1 MLSDLFFR
9 PALSKEAAGP
19 ELKKPKISFKK
30 FNKFN
35 RPDIRKTLLEK
46 ILKKGGGKNTVEES
60 SEEKVIYLAIHCTVQ
75 ENPINETYIIDA
87 KSLLVL
93 LIPFFYCT
101 DDFEL
106 AAECGCG

>member
-60 SEEKVIYLAIHCTVQ
+60 SAEKVIYLAIA
-75 ENPINETYIIDA
+75 PGSFGLPA
-87 KSLLVL
+87 KRKSYFGIQQMALFQLVAL
-93 LIPFFYCT
+93 YCR
-101 DDFEL
+101 
-106 AAECGCG
+106 

>member
-1 MLSDLFFR
+1 MIKICETNQIQSFNMKDNFHYIPVQKMLSDLFSR

-30 FNKFN
+30 FNKFS

-60 SEEKVIYLAIHCTVQ
+60 SAAEVIYLAIHCTVL
-75 ENPINETYIIDA
+75 ENLP
-87 KSLLVL
+87 
-93 LIPFFYCT
+93 
-101 DDFEL
+101 
-106 AAECGCG
+106 

>member
-1 MLSDLFFR
+1 MKDNFHYIPVQKMLSDLFSR

-30 FNKFN
+30 FNKFS

-60 SEEKVIYLAIHCTVQ
+60 SAAEVIYLAIHCTVL
-75 ENPINETYIIDA
+75 ENLP
-87 KSLLVL
+87 
-93 LIPFFYCT
+93 
-101 DDFEL
+101 
-106 AAECGCG
+106 